1 MAVTSIWA
9 VHRSIK
15 DALDYA
21 ANPEKTENPNE
32 EDLRRLMDYAENPD
46 KTEQRYLISGVN
58 CLPELAYE
66 RMMET
71 KRRYGKYGGTVAYHG
86 YMSFKSGE
94 VTPEQCHALGV
105 ELAKRLWGDKYEV
118 LVASHRDYEHLHNN
132 FILNSVSFKDGEKFH
147 CPPYYHDTVMAPES
161 DKLCLENNLSIV
173 QNPQKKRAPYVAY
186 MAEKKGKPSHRTL
199 LKMDIDDAIADCILP
214 QHFRFA
220 LTRRGYTY
228 LRGKEYKHPCVIAK
242 GWKRPVRID
251 SLGERYT
258 TEAIEKRILSRRE
271 HRIPYYPSHPPLYE
285 IWERC
290 KRYDQHNTVEL
301 IFMIV
306 LELFGIDT
314 SGKVIQK
321 DNYQEPLSPAMRQ
334 EQIYLDRYMK
344 TVNLINRNDLGT
356 VDKVQAFIDEKE
368 AEMAALISARN
379 MIDNRRRRA
388 TTDSEKDEC
397 SRKRK
402 AISKELK
409 ALRHDINLAKGIFPM
424 IENLKE
430 KLRIEMEQEQEMFP
444 RETGAKIQSKTKRNE
459 EKQR

>member
-32 EDLRRLMDYAENPD
+32 EDLRRLMDCAENPD
-46 KTEQRYLISGVN
+46 KTEERYLISGVN

-71 KRRYGKYGGTVAYHG
+71 KRRYGKYGGIVAYHG
-86 YMSFKSGE
+86 YMSFKPCE

-105 ELAKRLWGDKYEV
+105 DLAKRLWGDKYEV
-118 LVASHRDYEHLHNN
+118 LVASHRDHEHLHNH

-147 CPPYYHDTVMAPES
+147 CPPYYNDTVMTPES
-161 DKLCLENNLSIV
+161 DKLCREHNLSVI
-173 QNPQKKRAPYVAY
+173 QNPQRKRAPYVAY

-199 LKMDIDDAIADCILP
+199 LKMDIDDAIADCMLP
-214 QHFRFA
+214 SHFQFA
-220 LTRRGYTY
+220 LARRGYTY
-228 LRGKEYKHPCVIAK
+228 LRGTEYKHPCVIAK
-242 GWKRPVRID
+242 GWKCPIRID
-251 SLGERYT
+251 NLGEHYT
-258 TEAIEKRILSRRE
+258 PEAIEKRILSRRE
-271 HRIPYYPSHPPLYE
+271 HRIPYYPSHPPIYT
-285 IWERC
+285 IWERR
-290 KRYDQHNTVEL
+290 KGYYQHNTVEL

-314 SGKVIQK
+314 SGKVIQN
-321 DNYQEPLSPAMRQ
+321 DNYQGPLSPAMCQ
-334 EQIYLDRYMK
+334 EQIYLDRYME

-356 VDKVQAFIDEKE
+356 AERVQEFIADKE
-368 AEMAALISARN
+368 AEMVMLFSARN
-379 MIDNRRRRA
+379 KIDNRRRRA
-388 TTDSEKDEC
+388 TTEAEKDEC

-409 ALRHDINLAKGIFPM
+409 ALRHDINLAKGILPM
-424 IENLKE
+424 IDNLKE

-444 RETGAKIQSKTKRNE
+444 KETGAQIKSKIKRNE
-459 EKQR
+459 DREI